1 MGNARV
7 FCIYLGSCQ
16 CYGTKGSCIASFN
29 ISDPN
34 CLGGRSGLGGSFGEA
49 VGGLGFLGFPHIDVR
64 KYISR
69 GGVLRSISLKKLRAD
84 AHNFG
89 VAEVA
94 CVK

>member
-1 MGNARV
+1 M
-7 FCIYLGSCQ
+7 
-16 CYGTKGSCIASFN
+16 
-29 ISDPN
+29 
-34 CLGGRSGLGGSFGEA
+34 GGSFREA
-49 VGGLGFLGFPHIDVR
+49 VSGLGFLGFPHIDVR